1 EIEAQ
6 MHGTDVVDFD
16 DGAGVKCKVV
26 LPVIPGW
33 DVWNGASFR
42 YPTKQPV
49 PDDQNTRSG
58 LSEQTD
64 PLSGKTDFRSEY
76 SLDLRF
82 VVVGEQ
88 TRHCVDPYCPGA
100 MVGHSAS
107 NSSVPVSSEELKPL
121 KPEVGKVPA
130 D

>member
-1 EIEAQ
+1 MVASQEKSRLFPYPLEAKSDTHAELRTVGYILALLSQDRPITDLNRAPLDKTHHRIAEIEAQ
-6 MHGTDVVDFD
+6 VHGTDVVNFD

-64 PLSGKTDFRSEY
+64 PLSGKTDF
-76 SLDLRF
+76 
-82 VVVGEQ
+82 
-88 TRHCVDPYCPGA
+88 
-100 MVGHSAS
+100 
-107 NSSVPVSSEELKPL
+107 
-121 KPEVGKVPA
+121 
-130 D
+130 